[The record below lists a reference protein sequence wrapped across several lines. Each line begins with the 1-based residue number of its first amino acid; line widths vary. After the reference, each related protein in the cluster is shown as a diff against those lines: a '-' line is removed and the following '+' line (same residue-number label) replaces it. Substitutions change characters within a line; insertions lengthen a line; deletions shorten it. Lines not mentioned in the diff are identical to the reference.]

1 MDADSRLLTQYVEDH
16 SQTAFA
22 ALVQRHVNL
31 VYSAALR
38 QLGGDAHLAW
48 DASQSVFLALAQ
60 NAGRLVHHGALTGW
74 LYTTTRFVC
83 AKLVRTRQRAR
94 IREEAASAMNEI
106 LDEGPV
112 EPDWSAVRDMLD
124 DAMHELGPRDR
135 EALLLRHFEGRSFGE
150 IGRVCELG
158 ENAARMRVER
168 AMEKLRSRL
177 AQRGITSTAAAL
189 GAALTAHGAATAPV
203 GLANAA
209 ATLAFAGAT
218 TAASGLAG
226 TIAWLQFMST
236 TKLKVAA
243 AAAVVALAIGG
254 YLGSEWR
261 RRAEPTNIASTAV
274 GQTPRQAT
282 TPATSGKRAAG
293 TDEASRGRTASNVNP
308 NPAAANTS
316 AAGLNAAEQNVLL
329 ASQNAQAVAARSG
342 LEQRYGTL
350 FRRLGL
356 SPAELEKFRDL
367 LVERQM
373 STNDAM
379 WVAQQQGIKLDA
391 DPAQWKAAMDKVRAD
406 VDEGIRTALGD
417 ERYRVYQDYNVNASS
432 YILLDQIER
441 RLSATGAP
449 LQESQSELL
458 LRLLVDTAPSAP
470 AAFSQGPLQ
479 GVTAALSGS
488 DPLLAAAAR
497 GPISGE
503 TIARAQ
509 SILTPA
515 QVATL
520 RQIQSEQKSHADAT
534 RSLNQADSDAGKPG
548 SAPQSVVTRPSST
561 P

>member
-1 MDADSRLLTQYVEDH
+1 MGDDSLLLKQYVGDH

-22 ALVQRHVNL
+22 ALVHRHVNL
-31 VYSAALR
+31 VYSSALR

-48 DASQSVFLALAQ
+48 DACQGVFLALAQ
-60 NAGRLVHHGALTGW
+60 NAPRLVRHAALTGW

-94 IREEAASAMNEI
+94 TREETASAMNEI
-106 LDEGPV
+106 LEEGPA
-112 EPDWSAVRDMLD
+112 EPDWSAVRDVLD

-150 IGRVCELG
+150 IGGVCGLG

-168 AMEKLRSRL
+168 ATEKLRSRL

-189 GAALTAHGAATAPV
+189 GAGLIAHGAATAPA

-218 TAASGLAG
+218 TTASGLAG
-226 TIAWLQFMST
+226 TVAWLQFMST
-236 TKLKVAA
+236 TKLKVSA
-243 AAAVVALAIGG
+243 AAAVVALAVGG

-274 GQTPRQAT
+274 RQTPRQKT
-282 TPATSGKRAAG
+282 TPAASGKQAAG
-293 TDEASRGRTASNVNP
+293 NDEASRARTASDATP
-308 NPAAANTS
+308 NPAATNAPAVRLS
-316 AAGLNAAEQNVLL
+316 AAEQNVLAAAQKAL
-329 ASQNAQAVAARSG
+329 AASARSG
-342 LEQRYGTL
+342 LEQRYGGL

-356 SPAELEKFRDL
+356 PPAELEKLRDL
-367 LVERQM
+367 LVERQL
-373 STNDAM
+373 STSDTM
-379 WVAQQQGIKLDA
+379 IVAQAHGIELEA
-391 DPAQWKAAMDKVRAD
+391 NFAQWKTLNDKVRAD
-406 VDEGIRTALGD
+406 VDENIRTALGN
-417 ERYRVYQDYNVNASS
+417 ERYRVYQNYNDNASS

-441 RLSATGAP
+441 RLSDTGAP
-449 LQESQSELL
+449 LQESQSEPL
-458 LRLLVDTAPSAP
+458 LRLLVDMAPSAP
-470 AAFSQGPLQ
+470 AAVAQGPLQ
-479 GVTAALSGS
+479 GFTAAMSGS

-497 GPISGE
+497 GPISDE

-509 SILTPA
+509 SILTPD

-520 RQIQSEQKSHADAT
+520 RQIQSEQKSQADAT
-534 RSLNQADSDAGKPG
+534 RSLIQADPDAGKPA
-548 SAPQSVVTRPSST
+548 SAPQSAGTRPSSK

>member
-1 MDADSRLLTQYVEDH
+1 MGDDSLLLKQYVGDH

-48 DASQSVFLALAQ
+48 DASQGVFLALAQ
-60 NAGRLVHHGALTGW
+60 NAGRLVHHDALTGW

-83 AKLVRTRQRAR
+83 AKLVRTRLRAR

-106 LDEGPV
+106 LDEGPA
-112 EPDWSAVRDMLD
+112 EPDWSAVRDVLD

-150 IGRVCELG
+150 IGGVCGLG

-168 AMEKLRSRL
+168 ATEKLRSRL
-177 AQRGITSTAAAL
+177 ARRGITSTAAAL
-189 GAALTAHGAATAPV
+189 GAALIAHGAATAPA

-218 TAASGLAG
+218 TTASGLAG
-226 TIAWLQFMST
+226 TVAWLQFMSA
-236 TKLKVAA
+236 TKLKVSA
-243 AAAVVALAIGG
+243 AAAVVALAVGG

-274 GQTPRQAT
+274 RQAPRQET
-282 TPATSGKRAAG
+282 TPAASGKRAAG
-293 TDEASRGRTASNVNP
+293 TDEASRARNASDANP
-308 NPAAANTS
+308 NPAAANAST
-316 AAGLNAAEQNVLL
+316 AGLNAAEQNVLTAVQKEL
-329 ASQNAQAVAARSG
+329 AAEARSG
-342 LEQRYGTL
+342 LDRRYGGL

-356 SPAELEKFRDL
+356 PPAELEKLGDL
-367 LVERQM
+367 LVERQL
-373 STNDAM
+373 STFDAM
-379 WVAQQQGIKLDA
+379 MVAQSQGIELEA
-391 DPAQWKAAMDKVRAD
+391 NFAQWKTLNDKVRAD
-406 VDEGIRTALGD
+406 VDENIRTALGN
-417 ERYRVYQDYNVNASS
+417 ERYRVYQDYNDNASS

-441 RLSATGAP
+441 RLSDTGAT
-449 LQESQSELL
+449 LQQSQSEPL
-458 LRLLVDTAPSAP
+458 LRLLVEMAPSAP
-470 AAFSQGPLQ
+470 AAFAQRRLQ
-479 GVTAALSGS
+479 GFIAAMSGS

-497 GPISGE
+497 GPISDE

-509 SILTPA
+509 SLLTPA
-515 QVATL
+515 QVETL
-520 RQIQSEQKSHADAT
+520 RQIQSEQKTRDDAM
-534 RSLNQADSDAGKPG
+534 RSLIQADPNAGKPT
-548 SAPQSVVTRPSST
+548 SAPQSAGTRPSSK

>member
-1 MDADSRLLTQYVEDH
+1 MGDDSLLLKQYVGDH

-48 DASQSVFLALAQ
+48 DASQGVFLALAQ

-94 IREEAASAMNEI
+94 TREEAASAMNEI
-106 LDEGPV
+106 LDEGPA
-112 EPDWSAVRDMLD
+112 EPDWSAVRDVLD

-150 IGRVCELG
+150 IGGVCGLG
-158 ENAARMRVER
+158 ENATRMRVER

-189 GAALTAHGAATAPV
+189 GAALTAHGAAIAPA

-218 TAASGLAG
+218 TAASGMAG
-226 TIAWLQFMST
+226 TVAWLQFMST
-236 TKLKVAA
+236 TKLTVAA
-243 AAAVVALAIGG
+243 AAAVVALTVGG

-261 RRAEPTNIASTAV
+261 RRAERTSIASTAV
-274 GQTPRQAT
+274 RQTPRQDI
-282 TPATSGKRAAG
+282 TPATSGKRAAR
-293 TDEASRGRTASNVNP
+293 TDEAARARTASDANP
-308 NPAAANTS
+308 NPAAAK
-316 AAGLNAAEQNVLL
+316 APAVRLNAAEQNVL
-329 ASQNAQAVAARSG
+329 AAAQKAQAAAARSG
-342 LEQRYGTL
+342 LEERYGGL

-356 SPAELEKFRDL
+356 PPADLEKLRDL
-367 LVERQM
+367 LVERQL
-373 STNDAM
+373 STSDVM
-379 WVAQQQGIKLDA
+379 IVAQAHGIELEA
-391 DPAQWKAAMDKVRAD
+391 NYTRWKALNEKVGAD
-406 VDEGIRTALGD
+406 VDENIRTALGD

-441 RLSATGAP
+441 RLSDTGAP
-449 LQESQSELL
+449 LQESQSEPL

-470 AAFSQGPLQ
+470 AAVTQGPLQ
-479 GVTAALSGS
+479 GFTAAMSGS
-488 DPLLAAAAR
+488 DPLLVAAAR
-497 GPISGE
+497 GPISDE
-503 TIARAQ
+503 TIARTQ

-515 QVATL
+515 QVAML
-520 RQIQSEQKSHADAT
+520 RQIQSEQKSRDDAM
-534 RSLNQADSDAGKPG
+534 RSLIQVDPDASKPA
-548 SAPQSVVTRPSST
+548 SAPQSAATRPSSM

>member
-1 MDADSRLLTQYVEDH
+1 MGDDSLLLKQYVGDH
-16 SQTAFA
+16 SQTAFT

-48 DASQSVFLALAQ
+48 DASQGVFLALAQ

-94 IREEAASAMNEI
+94 LREEAASAMNEI
-106 LDEGPV
+106 LDEGPA
-112 EPDWSAVRDMLD
+112 EPDWSAVRDVLD
-124 DAMHELGPRDR
+124 DVMHELGPRDR

-150 IGRVCELG
+150 IGGVCGLG

-168 AMEKLRSRL
+168 ATEKLRSRL

-189 GAALTAHGAATAPV
+189 GGALIAHGAATAPA

-226 TIAWLQFMST
+226 TVAWLQFMST
-236 TKLKVAA
+236 TKLKVSAA
-243 AAAVVALAIGG
+243 VAVVALAVGG

-261 RRAEPTNIASTAV
+261 RRAEPTNIAATAV
-274 GQTPRQAT
+274 RQTPRQAA
-282 TPATSGKRAAG
+282 TPGKRAAG
-293 TDEASRGRTASNVNP
+293 TDEAAPARTASDANP
-308 NPAAANTS
+308 NPAAAKAP
-316 AAGLNAAEQNVLL
+316 AAGLRLNAAEQNVLAAAL
-329 ASQNAQAVAARSG
+329 KAGAAAARSG
-342 LEQRYGTL
+342 LDQRYGGL

-356 SPAELEKFRDL
+356 PPAELEKLRDL
-367 LVERQM
+367 LVERQL
-373 STNDAM
+373 STVDTM
-379 WVAQQQGIKLDA
+379 MVAQAHGIELEA
-391 DPAQWKAAMDKVRAD
+391 NYPRWKALNDKVRAD
-406 VDEGIRTALGD
+406 VDEGIRTTLGD
-417 ERYRVYQDYNVNASS
+417 ERYRVYQDYTVNASS

-441 RLSATGAP
+441 RLGDTGAP
-449 LQESQSELL
+449 LQESQSEAL

-470 AAFSQGPLQ
+470 AAVAQGPLQ
-479 GVTAALSGS
+479 GFTAAMSGS

-497 GPISGE
+497 GPISDE
-503 TIARAQ
+503 AIARAQ
-509 SILTPA
+509 SILAPA

-520 RQIQSEQKSHADAT
+520 RQIQSEQKSRDDAM
-534 RSLNQADSDAGKPG
+534 RSLIQADPDAGKPA
-548 SAPQSVVTRPSST
+548 STPQSAGTRPSSK

>member
-1 MDADSRLLTQYVEDH
+1 MGDDSLLLKQYVGDH

-22 ALVQRHVNL
+22 ALVQRHINL

-48 DASQSVFLALAQ
+48 DATQGVFLALAQ
-60 NAGRLVHHGALTGW
+60 NARHLVRHAALTGW

-106 LDEGPV
+106 LDEGPA
-112 EPDWSAVRDMLD
+112 EPDWSAVRDVLD
-124 DAMHELGPRDR
+124 DAMHKLGPRDR
-135 EALLLRHFEGRSFGE
+135 EALLLRHFEGRSFAE
-150 IGRVCELG
+150 IGGVCGLG
-158 ENAARMRVER
+158 ENAARMRVAR
-168 AMEKLRSRL
+168 ATEKLRSRL

-189 GAALTAHGAATAPV
+189 GAALTSHGAATAPA

-226 TIAWLQFMST
+226 TGAWLLFMST

-243 AAAVVALAIGG
+243 AAAVVALAVGG

-261 RRAEPTNIASTAV
+261 HRAEPANIASTAA
-274 GQTPRQAT
+274 RQILRQET

-293 TDEASRGRTASNVNP
+293 TDEASRARTASDANP
-308 NPAAANTS
+308 NPAAANAS
-316 AAGLNAAEQNVLL
+316 PARLNAAEQNVLL
-329 ASQNAQAVAARSG
+329 ASQKALAAAARSG
-342 LEQRYGTL
+342 LDQRYGGL

-356 SPAELEKFRDL
+356 SPAELEKLRDL
-367 LVERQM
+367 LVERQV
-373 STNDAM
+373 STVDAM

-391 DPAQWKAAMDKVRAD
+391 DPAQWKAAMDKVRGD

-417 ERYRVYQDYNVNASS
+417 ERYRVYQGYHDNASS

-441 RLSATGAP
+441 RLSYTGAP
-449 LQESQSELL
+449 LQESQSEPL

-470 AAFSQGPLQ
+470 AAFAHGPLQ
-479 GVTAALSGS
+479 GVTAAMNGS

-497 GPISGE
+497 GPISDE

-515 QVATL
+515 QVETL
-520 RQIQSEQKSHADAT
+520 RQIQSEQKSRDDAMRALIQT
-534 RSLNQADSDAGKPG
+534 DSGKPA
-548 SAPQSVVTRPSST
+548 SAPQSAGTRPSSK